1 MLRNAAVRAAQFSG
15 RRFQST
21 TVNPVLAH
29 AEQTFGKLPETA
41 QREEINRLGEIMK
54 ADWHKVSIE
63 DKRAVFYAT
72 YGPHSRRRVRG
83 KPGDNWKVFFG
94 VVGTIAVS
102 LTIST
107 LLRNSIPKPR
117 TMTKEW
123 QEASNEYARERNIN
137 PISGVSSEG
146 YKGKGFVQNV

>member
-41 QREEINRLGEIMK
+41 QREEINRLNEIMK

-63 DKRAVFYAT
+63 NKRA
-72 YGPHSRRRVRG
+72 
-83 KPGDNWKVFFG
+83 
-94 VVGTIAVS
+94 
-102 LTIST
+102 
-107 LLRNSIPKPR
+107 IPKPR